1 MADNQ
6 YQVHEIYIKTQQIMA
21 NEFNH
26 SEIFSYSD
34 LIDYADGS
42 IVSRQIIQRK
52 SGNITLF
59 SFDKGQKLSEHT
71 APFDAVISVIDGE
84 AEVRINSIP
93 FKLTAGQNI
102 IMPANIPHAVNA
114 TERFKMVLT
123 MIKDNQQ

>member
-1 MADNQ
+1 M
-6 YQVHEIYIKTQQIMA
+6 T

-26 SEIFSYSD
+26 SEVFNYSD
-34 LIDYADGS
+34 LIDYANGS

-52 SGNITLF
+52 TGNITLF

-71 APFDAVISVIDGE
+71 APFDALILVIDGE
-84 AEVRINSIP
+84 AKVKINSVP
-93 FKLTAGQNI
+93 FKVTAEQKI
-102 IMPANIPHAVNA
+102 IMPANVPYAVNA